1 MIEEFVGEVGGNIV
15 DLRENSSEFD
25 IYIFSKL

>member
-1 MIEEFVGEVGGNIV
+1 MIEFVGEVGGNIV

-25 IYIFSKL
+25 IYIYII